1 MRNTSQIA
9 DDTATAV
16 LAIFA
21 GQTVHRDEIGAQI
34 ELQYAAARK
43 RTAVGSFFQVFDAI
57 ERAGVTCRYTGPDFT
72 GEAFYTFPAIDLD
85 ASAA

>member
-1 MRNTSQIA
+1 MSKIA
-9 DDTATAV
+9 TETAATILAV
-16 LAIFA
+16 FA
-21 GQTVHRDEIGAQI
+21 GQTVHHDEIGAQI
-34 ELQYAAARK
+34 ELEYATARK

-85 ASAA
+85 QPAA